1 MSIMNYITNSFL
13 DDDEL
18 FSLFAIDDNPPL
30 QRSKSFRLNVSNG
43 LVELLGIKGNM
54 LAFRKLTQGKDRVL
68 VKVGIDPTIDIEG
81 RLQKIEFAPCPRS
94 TREGFNEF
102 QRVVRAPNGY
112 TQQCDPIPTI
122 WRSWWPIAKQTLNG
136 RAVVLVFHEGNWLDV
151 HKIET
156 GVNPTIFT
164 KLPEVE
170 ISASTAIPWAID
182 TRHLK
187 VQKVQVAAANQSPL
201 NCADERSWLHETAAS
216 KGETTMSQT
225 LTEIRTIGDRWL
237 ATINSLQDNRNGLLT
252 ETKAIE
258 QHKSQLVKTLEYL
271 VVLSKEQS

>member
-1 MSIMNYITNSFL
+1 MNYITNSFL

-30 QRSKSFRLNVSNG
+30 QRSKSFRLNVSNS

-68 VKVGIDPTIDIEG
+68 VKVGIDSTIDIES
-81 RLQKIEFAPCPRS
+81 RLQKLEFAPCPRS

-102 QRVVRAPNGY
+102 QRVVRAPDGY
-112 TQQCDPIPTI
+112 TQQSDLIPTI

-164 KLPEVE
+164 KLPAVE

-187 VQKVQVAAANQSPL
+187 VQKVQIAAANQSPL
-201 NCADERSWLHETAAS
+201 HSGDERSWLQETS
-216 KGETTMSQT
+216 KPKEEPNLARMLQ
-225 LTEIRTIGDRWL
+225 EIGTIGDRWL
-237 ATINSLQDNRNGLLT
+237 ATINSLPDNRTNLLT
-252 ETKAIE
+252 ESQAIE

-271 VVLSKEQS
+271 VVLSKEQP